1 MNQRVIKSILRK
13 KFNDFVAS
21 IKDDKVKALVEK
33 NTIITGGAIASMLL
47 KEPVNDFDLYF
58 TNKETVLAVAE
69 YYVGLFNEEHNIDAL
84 VLDGNVY
91 NFSDVYNDLLPKRSV
106 MLSNLTPE
114 RVMVYISSDGVSG
127 DEPEDKESIDIN
139 EILEDADTLPADT
152 LEPEAEK
159 PKYRPVFLSPNAITL
174 SNKIQLIIRF
184 YGDADTIH
192 ENYDFAHCTSYWES
206 DGGKLT
212 LRTEALEA
220 LLAKELR
227 YVASRY
233 PICSMVRMRKFI
245 KRGFHINAGQIF
257 KIAYAVSQL
266 DLNDIA
272 VLEDQLIGVD
282 TAYFNQLIRKL
293 QKVKEEDSDFELD
306 FGRIAELVDKIFG

>member
-13 KFNDFVAS
+13 KFNDWVSS
-21 IKDDKVKALVEK
+21 IKDVKVKALVEK
-33 NTIITGGAIASMLL
+33 NTIITGGSIASLLL

-58 TNKETVLAVAE
+58 TNKETVLAVAD
-69 YYVGLFNEEHNIDAL
+69 YYVRLFNKAHDSKIR
-84 VLDGNVY
+84 VLDGETTFKEGY
-91 NFSDVYNDLLPKRSV
+91 EPLDRDSELYKY
-106 MLSNLTPE
+106 LTPE
-114 RVMVYISSDGVSG
+114 RVMVYVPSNGVSG
-127 DEPEDKESIDIN
+127 DAPEDQEAIEIN
-139 EILEDADTLPADT
+139 EALEDADTSFSNAS
-152 LEPEAEK
+152 EPEAEK
-159 PKYRPVFLSPNAITL
+159 PKYHPVFLSANAITL
-174 SNKIQLIIRF
+174 SNKIQLVIRF

-206 DGGKLT
+206 DGGRLT
-212 LRTEALEA
+212 LRPEAIEA

-282 TAYFNQLIRKL
+282 TAYFDQLIRKL
-293 QKVKEEDSDFELD
+293 QKAQKEDSDFELD
-306 FGRIAELVDKIFG
+306 YGKIATLVDKIFG